1 MLWNKQYAMVT
12 LKSQNCTT
20 SILAP
25 IWVENVL
32 KFFLESQRLS
42 HINFDCLH
50 KNCPSV
56 TQMSAA
62 NVCKD
67 NAIFSKQ
74 FPLSNYILA
83 VVLLT
88 Y

>member
-1 MLWNKQYAMVT
+1 MVS
-12 LKSQNCTT
+12 LKSQNCTN

-32 KFFLESQRLS
+32 KFVLESQKLS

-62 NVCKD
+62 DVSKD

-74 FPLSNYILA
+74 FPLSDYVLA
-83 VVLLT
+83 ALLLT